1 MLYSDRYIIAKALG
15 EGMIAPFES
24 SLVRKVDDGG
34 KAIAALSFGCCSYGY
49 DLRLSPKEFLVFH
62 RRPGRVLDPKDF
74 SERDL
79 HPVELEHERGKGKYF
94 ILPAHS
100 YGLGVAVERLKMPRS
115 VTGICLG
122 KSTYARLGII
132 VNVTPAEAGWEG
144 HLTLEFS
151 NSSDADCRIY
161 ANEGVCQMLFFE
173 GSPCNTS
180 YADRRGKYQGQ
191 KERVT
196 LPIV

>member
-15 EGMIAPFES
+15 EGMISPFKS
-24 SLVRKVDDGG
+24 SLVTKIDGGG
-34 KAIAALSFGCCSYGY
+34 KAIAALSFGCSSYGY

-79 HPVELEHERGKGKYF
+79 YSVELQREQGKGSYF
-94 ILPAHS
+94 VLPAHS
-100 YGLGVAVERLKMPRS
+100 YGLGVALEKLKMPRN
-115 VTGICLG
+115 VTGICVG

-144 HLTLEFS
+144 NLTLEFS
-151 NSSDADCRIY
+151 NSSVADCRIY

-180 YADRRGKYQGQ
+180 YADRKGKYHGQ
-191 KERVT
+191 TERVT